1 MISDVLHNVY
11 EFPDCK
17 CLVACGDIHGDFNM
31 LVNIICVKYQMT
43 DMVVIVVGDRGFGY
57 ERGGGHARN
66 ARTYELAYENM
77 ERFAGTYKVMFSH
90 MTSTFINNCQ
100 CT

>member
-1 MISDVLHNVY
+1 MRSDVLHNVY
-11 EFPDCK
+11 EFLDSK

-77 ERFAGTYKVMFSH
+77 ERFAGTNKVMFSH
-90 MTSTFINNCQ
+90 MTSTYIDNCQ